1 MVRQIVRVKIDL
13 TKCEG
18 TAECVGSYP
27 EMFNRDPVTLLAVAK
42 MKKGWDDERLLKAA
56 QACPVKAIMVIGQ
69 DRKLIYPNVMG

>member
-1 MVRQIVRVKIDL
+1 MGHKIMRVKINL
-13 TKCEG
+13 TKCED

-42 MKKGWDDERLLKAA
+42 MKEGWDNARLLKAA

-69 DRKLIYPNVMG
+69 DRELIYPPED